1 MNLTCPKCRA
11 DIPLEDI
18 NVSTDIALCRR
29 CDETHSFA
37 ELSQGEAL
45 VVDAAHAP
53 DGAWYESQGN
63 EFEVGATSRS
73 WMAVI
78 LVPFTVL
85 WAGGSVQAIYGRQLA
100 KGTFELVPSLF
111 GIPFLLGSLVLVM
124 ATLMAV
130 CGKVMV
136 RRSGDQGSVFVGVGP
151 CGWTRR
157 FRWSEIRTARPSLT
171 RWQRNDSHLPIIEL
185 VGPKTIRFGSQLSA
199 PRRAFMLAVLR
210 RRLSGRG

>member
-1 MNLTCPKCRA
+1 KTGAHGRVEEAAAMSPVNLTCPKCRA
-11 DIPLEDI
+11 DFPLEDI

-29 CDETHSFA
+29 CDETYSFA

-45 VVDAAHAP
+45 VVDAAHPP

-85 WAGGSVQAIYGRQLA
+85 WAGGSLQAIYGSQLA
-100 KGTFELVPSLF
+100 KGTFDLAPSLF
-111 GIPFLLGSLVLVM
+111 GIPFLLGSLGLVM

-136 RRSGDQGSVFVGVGP
+136 RGSGDQGSVFVGVGP

-171 RWQRNDSHLPIIEL
+171 TWQRNDSHLHIIEL
-185 VGPKTIRFGSQLSA
+185 VGPKTIRFG
-199 PRRAFMLAVLR
+199 
-210 RRLSGRG
+210 